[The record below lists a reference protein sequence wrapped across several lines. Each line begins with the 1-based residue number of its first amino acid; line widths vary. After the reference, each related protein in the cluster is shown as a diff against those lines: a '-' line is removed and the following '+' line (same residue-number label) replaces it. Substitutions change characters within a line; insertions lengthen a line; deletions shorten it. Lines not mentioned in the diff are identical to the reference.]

1 MVTMMTVFNFDLTN
15 PTHAQIFSQVVALTN
30 GANIPMQIIDNNSQ
44 TVSQPVSKTPVSATK
59 SDKVGG
65 ITKAPYVATKDF
77 KAQYEIKKQASKDGK
92 ELFCISR
99 KNGWTKAEKACMNNA
114 IKALDGI
121 ITIDVSYDKD
131 GKTRTFKAWGYKT
144 KKKAEEMLA
153 TLPALFTAE
162 QLNKAL

>member
-1 MVTMMTVFNFDLTN
+1 MLNMNQFLGNNEVKDNTVIINGASFKVNDD
-15 PTHAQIFSQVVALTN
+15 VALKIMN
-30 GANIPMQIIDNNSQ
+30 LVCGIEA
-44 TVSQPVSKTPVSATK
+44 VSTPVEKKTPVESK
-59 SDKVGG
+59 STEK
-65 ITKAPYVATKDF
+65 KPYVATKDF
-77 KAQYEIKKQASKDGK
+77 KAQYEVKKQVSSDGK

-114 IKALDGI
+114 IKALDKI

-144 KKKAEEMLA
+144 KKQAESMMA
-153 TLPALFTAE
+153 TLPAVFTAD